1 MSFHVIIFVGNNLI
15 NILQKTLIVAIAIVV
30 NATFIYDEV
39 IILCYEIIS
48 GILFK
53 NKHYKKAC

>member
-1 MSFHVIIFVGNNLI
+1 MIIFVGNNLI